1 MQTHPYQQLK
11 MGDPSA
17 LTYLYQRYGKMLF
30 YFGRRWLEDE
40 FVVENLVQDCFLK
53 LWLHRETIESPKH
66 IFFFL
71 RLVMKRECFS
81 YFTRP
86 RNQFYRTINRLEYY
100 ENYNDYLLK
109 AEVAK
114 DEEHLR
120 EQQEQQR
127 ALEQV
132 QQVLPLLSP
141 KQQRLIELC
150 LKFGFE
156 YKAIGQALG
165 STTIQVYHDVQAA
178 IGAIKEILHQ
188 GNSLETRP
196 KKATKIKFQGGIT
209 QAQSKVF
216 QLRCQQQLSFAQIA
230 KKLGQTPKEVHQ
242 AFSIAYQYLQ
252 QQHDAQS
259 HQSV

>member
-1 MQTHPYQQLK
+1 MQTHPYTQLK
-11 MGDPSA
+11 LGDPLA
-17 LTYLYQRYGKMLF
+17 LTYLYQRYGRMLF
-30 YFGRRWLEDE
+30 HFGRRWLEDE

-53 LWLHRETIESPKH
+53 LWLHRETLESPKH

-71 RLVMKRECFS
+71 RLVMKRECIS

-86 RNQFYRTINRLEYY
+86 RNRFYRTINRLEYY

-109 AEVAK
+109 ADVAK
-114 DEEHLR
+114 DEAHLR
-120 EQQEQQR
+120 EQQEQQQ

-132 QQVLPLLSP
+132 EKLLSLLAP

-165 STTIQVYHDVQAA
+165 STTLQVYHDVQAA

-188 GNSLETRP
+188 GDSLETAP
-196 KKATKIKFQGGIT
+196 KKATKLSFEGGIT
-209 QAQSKVF
+209 EAQSKVF
-216 QLRCQQQLSFAQIA
+216 RLRCEQQLSFAQIA
-230 KKLGQTPKEVHQ
+230 EELGQTPKQVHQ
-242 AFSIAYQYLQ
+242 AFSTAYQYLQ
-252 QQHDAQS
+252 QQHDAQPVKS
-259 HQSV
+259 A